1 MVPLLMVM
9 LMLMLL
15 LLVLLMMTKMLM
27 LMMMMMLLMMVVML
41 MLMLMLLLM
50 MMMAI
55 CLGCRV
61 LEREQIM
68 PEGAPLGIK
77 GPVVSVLSRSRMQGL
92 LIKRGSEYL
101 EE

>member
-1 MVPLLMVM
+1 MLLLMMM
-9 LMLMLL
+9 LMPMLL
-15 LLVLLMMTKMLM
+15 LLLLLM
-27 LMMMMMLLMMVVML
+27 LMIMMMMLLMMVVML
-41 MLMLMLLLM
+41 VLMLMLLLM

-68 PEGAPLGIK
+68 PEGAPLRIK

-92 LIKRGSEYL
+92 LVKRGSEYL